1 MRALIPLGL
10 LFCTAASAGNP
21 VVGAGDEA
29 RQEEEKKASEE
40 TPSAAEPA
48 KPVPETK
55 VTDKKPTWGDNEKV
69 GKYGQPRWTT
79 RRHFVGTRVYV
90 APPGAASVEAWFE
103 MKAGSGGGDVRV
115 RSLYEFSIGLGARF
129 QADLYIRLQHDG
141 DQPVFL
147 ESERVELRWALA
159 DWGKI
164 PGNPTLYLEWIRQT
178 YGPQKL
184 EAKLLFGG
192 SLTDRLYWGLNL
204 FFERELWGSE
214 LSNEYGGTAGISYSL
229 VERKFALGAEL
240 RIEAVDVRDERFQA
254 RELEFLL
261 GPSISFQPIDGAH
274 ILLVL
279 FAGPGLERA
288 VATDPF
294 TAQFVFQPTLV
305 GGWRF

>member
-1 MRALIPLGL
+1 VRALILFGL
-10 LFCTAASAGNP
+10 LFSTRTLAGNP
-21 VVGAGDEA
+21 VIGAGDEA
-29 RQEEEKKASEE
+29 RQEEEK
-40 TPSAAEPA
+40 TPADEV

-55 VTDKKPTWGDNEKV
+55 VTDKKLTWGDNEKV

-90 APPGAASVEAWFE
+90 APPGAVSIEAWFE
-103 MKAGSGGGDVRV
+103 MKVPSGGGDVRV

-129 QADLYIRLQHDG
+129 QADLYIRLQHKG
-141 DQPVFL
+141 TEPVSL

-159 DWGKI
+159 DWGVI

-178 YGPQKL
+178 EGPQKL

-204 FFERELWGSE
+204 FFERELWGFE
-214 LSNEYGGTAGISYSL
+214 QAHEYGATAGISYSII
-229 VERKFALGAEL
+229 ERKFALGAEL
-240 RIEAVDVRDERFQA
+240 RIEAVDIRDERFQA
-254 RELEFLL
+254 RELEFLV

-279 FAGPGLERA
+279 YGGPGFERGA
-288 VATDPF
+288 PTDPF